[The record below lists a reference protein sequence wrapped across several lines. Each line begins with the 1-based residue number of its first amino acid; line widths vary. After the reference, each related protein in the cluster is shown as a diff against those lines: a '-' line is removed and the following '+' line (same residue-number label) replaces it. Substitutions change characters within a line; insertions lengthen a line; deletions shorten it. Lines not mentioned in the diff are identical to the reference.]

1 MKLFALLVILF
12 FSSLTSASQP
22 VGDSKMG
29 SLKIPSCKFCHGV
42 DGKSTEP
49 SYPNLNG
56 QKQDYLYMSM
66 QSYLLGQ
73 RNGDLADMMK
83 DQLSKLKPQDIA
95 DIAAYYSQLE

>member
-1 MKLFALLVILF
+1 MKLFALFLILF

-22 VGDSKMG
+22 IGDSSKG
-29 SLKIPSCKFCHGV
+29 SLKIPSCTFCHGI

-56 QKQDYLYMSM
+56 QNQDYLYISM

-83 DQLSKLKPQDIA
+83 DQLSKLNSQDIA